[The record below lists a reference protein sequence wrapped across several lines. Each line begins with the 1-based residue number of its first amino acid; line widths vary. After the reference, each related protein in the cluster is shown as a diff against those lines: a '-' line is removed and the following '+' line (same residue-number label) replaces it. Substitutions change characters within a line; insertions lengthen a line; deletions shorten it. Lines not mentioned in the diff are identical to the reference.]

1 MRRSSCKNFSL
12 GKEDQKRV
20 RRRSRSREN
29 GTLIIGGAVSGLG
42 KEEYS

>member
-1 MRRSSCKNFSL
+1 MRRSSSKNCSL

-29 GTLIIGGAVSGLG
+29 GTLIGGAVSGLG
-42 KEEYS
+42 KEEHS